1 MDGNVR
7 KSFLFKNLKTEV
19 KNRKYQSPSFCATIL
34 DGKNIEKRDSSMK
47 SVTNEKKGMDIHLL
61 MFYLGCVVLNIA
73 ANTAHPVT
81 PTIFTTLGL
90 GSYMFGVALASQ
102 LVTNFLFSP
111 FWGWISSYIS
121 SRTVLLI
128 TCIGYG
134 LGQAL
139 FGLAT
144 TEMGFIVARAL
155 TGIVC
160 GGCFVCIMTYVVN
173 TAPDSVSR
181 GQQLAITAT
190 IQMVCSAFGYFLGGM
205 LGEVFTHLAIIVQ
218 VIMLFIAALIFRFGC
233 KDDARFSV
241 SELKGRNNV
250 IAEFNP
256 LKSFVLAKAFLTP
269 LFTVLFIAC
278 LLQNLGFTCFDQTF
292 NYYIRDQ
299 FGFTSGYNGILKG
312 IMGVITMVANMTI
325 CIWLI
330 RKTDIRK
337 SVIGVL
343 AICSAAMFGVIWFE
357 EIVPFIIV
365 FVIFFAFNSI
375 SLPLLQDLV
384 ASGGRE
390 DQNSLIM
397 GFYNAMKSLGGIIG
411 ALFAGLLYTVNPKLP
426 FTFGLISFVL
436 ATVLAVV
443 YNKFSPRKAK

>member
-1 MDGNVR
+1 M
-7 KSFLFKNLKTEV
+7 
-19 KNRKYQSPSFCATIL
+19 
-34 DGKNIEKRDSSMK
+34 
-47 SVTNEKKGMDIHLL
+47 HLM
-61 MFYLGCVVLNIA
+61 MFYLACIILNIA

-90 GSYMFGVALASQ
+90 GDYMFGVALASQ

-111 FWGWISSYIS
+111 FWGWITSYIS
-121 SRTVLLI
+121 SRRMLLI

-134 LGQAL
+134 LGQVL

-155 TGIVC
+155 TGVVC
-160 GGCFVCIMTYVVN
+160 GGCFVGMMTYVVN

-181 GQQLAITAT
+181 GKQLAVTAT

-218 VIMLFIAALIFRFGC
+218 VVMLVIAGFVFYVGC
-233 KDDARFSV
+233 KDDAEYTV
-241 SELKGRNNV
+241 QDLKKIKGV
-250 IAEFNP
+250 AEFNP
-256 LKSFVLAKAFLTP
+256 FHSFMLSKNFMTP
-269 LFTVLFIAC
+269 IFAVLFAAC
-278 LLQNLGFTCFDQTF
+278 LLQNLGYTCFDQTF

-299 FGFTSGYNGILKG
+299 FNFSSGYNGILKG
-312 IMGVITMVANMTI
+312 IMGLITLVANSTI
-325 CIWLI
+325 CIWMI
-330 RKTDIRK
+330 QKTNTRK

-343 AICSAAMFGVIWFE
+343 AVCSAAMFGVILFE
-357 EIVPFIIV
+357 EVVPFIIV

-384 ASGGRE
+384 ASGGPE
-390 DQNSLIM
+390 NQNSLIM

-411 ALFAGLLYTVNPKLP
+411 ALFAGLLYTANPKMP
-426 FTFGLISFVL
+426 FTFGMISFII

-443 YNKFSPRKAK
+443 YYMNGKKKA

>member
-1 MDGNVR
+1 MN
-7 KSFLFKNLKTEV
+7 T
-19 KNRKYQSPSFCATIL
+19 ATKETQ
-34 DGKNIEKRDSSMK
+34 GRDM
-47 SVTNEKKGMDIHLL
+47 HLL
-61 MFYLGCVVLNIA
+61 MFYLGCMILNIA

-102 LVTNFLFSP
+102 LITNFLFSP
-111 FWGWISSYIS
+111 FWGWISSYIT
-121 SRTVLLI
+121 SRKVLLI

-134 LGQAL
+134 IGQVL

-160 GGCFVCIMTYVVN
+160 GGCFVCMMTYVVN

-181 GQQLAITAT
+181 GRELAATAT
-190 IQMVCSAFGYFLGGM
+190 IQMVCSAFGYFIGGM
-205 LGEVFTHLAIIVQ
+205 LGEIFTYLAIIVQ
-218 VIMLFIAALIFRFGC
+218 VIMLVIAGFVFYFGC
-233 KDDARFSV
+233 KDDARYTVQDLKKIKSV
-241 SELKGRNNV
+241 
-250 IAEFNP
+250 AEFNP
-256 LKSFVLAKAFLTP
+256 FHSFFLAKNFLTP
-269 LFTVLFIAC
+269 VFTVLFIAC
-278 LLQNLGFTCFDQTF
+278 LLQNLGYTCFDQTF

-299 FGFTSGYNGILKG
+299 FNFSSGYNGILKG
-312 IMGVITMVANMTI
+312 IMGLITLAANSTI

-330 RKTDIRK
+330 HKTDIRK

-357 EIVPFIIV
+357 EIIPFIIV

-384 ASGGRE
+384 ASGGPE

-411 ALFAGLLYTVNPKLP
+411 ALFAGLLYTANPKMP
-426 FTFGLISFVL
+426 FIFGFISFVL
-436 ATVLAVV
+436 AAALSTI
-443 YNKFSPRKAK
+443 YNACGKKNA

>member
-1 MDGNVR
+1 MSTKERN
-7 KSFLFKNLKTEV
+7 
-19 KNRKYQSPSFCATIL
+19 
-34 DGKNIEKRDSSMK
+34 
-47 SVTNEKKGMDIHLL
+47 KKGLDVHLL
-61 MFYLGCVVLNIA
+61 LFYLGCIILNVA
-73 ANTAHPVT
+73 ASTAHPVT

-111 FWGWISSYIS
+111 FWGWLSSYVS

-134 LGQAL
+134 LGQVL

-160 GGCFVCIMTYVVN
+160 GGCFVCMMTYVVN

-181 GQQLAITAT
+181 GQQLAVTAT
-190 IQMVCSAFGYFLGGM
+190 IQMVGSAFGYFLGGM

-218 VIMLFIAALIFRFGC
+218 VIMLFASGVIFRLGC
-233 KDDARFSV
+233 LDDAKFPV
-241 SELKGRNNV
+241 SELKGRNNL
-250 IAEFNP
+250 AEFNP
-256 LKSFVLAKAFLTP
+256 FHSFILAKAFLTP
-269 LFTVLFIAC
+269 LFMVLFISC
-278 LLQNLGFTCFDQTF
+278 LLQNLGYTCFDQTF

-299 FGFTSGYNGILKG
+299 FNFSSGYNGILKG
-312 IMGVITMVANMTI
+312 IMGVITMVANSTI
-325 CIWLI
+325 CIWLV
-330 RKTDIRK
+330 RKTNTRK

-384 ASGGRE
+384 ASGGPE
-390 DQNSLIM
+390 EQNSLIM

-426 FTFGLISFVL
+426 FIFGFASFVL
-436 ATVLAVV
+436 ATVLSAV
-443 YNKFSPRKAK
+443 YHKFYCDK

>member
-1 MDGNVR
+1 M
-7 KSFLFKNLKTEV
+7 
-19 KNRKYQSPSFCATIL
+19 
-34 DGKNIEKRDSSMK
+34 SS
-47 SVTNEKKGMDIHLL
+47 STNAKKGMDIHLM
-61 MFYLGCVVLNIA
+61 MFYLGCSILNIA
-73 ANTAHPVT
+73 ASTAHPVT

-111 FWGWISSYIS
+111 FWGWLSTYIS

-134 LGQAL
+134 VGQIL

-155 TGIVC
+155 TGVVC
-160 GGCFVCIMTYVVN
+160 GGCFVCMITYVVN
-173 TAPDSVSR
+173 TAPDTVSR
-181 GQQLAITAT
+181 GQQLAISAT
-190 IQMVCSAFGYFLGGM
+190 IQMVGSAFGYFLGGM
-205 LGEVFTHLAIIVQ
+205 LGEVFPHLAIIVQ
-218 VIMLFIAALIFRFGC
+218 VIMLFISALVFRFGC
-233 KDDARFSV
+233 LDDAKLHV
-241 SELKGRNNV
+241 SELKGKKNL
-250 IAEFNP
+250 AEFNP
-256 LKSFVLAKAFLTP
+256 LHSFVLAKAFLTP
-269 LFTVLFIAC
+269 LFTVLFISC
-278 LLQNLGFTCFDQTF
+278 LLQNLGYTCFDQTF

-299 FGFTSGYNGILKG
+299 FNFSSGYNGMLKG
-312 IMGVITMVANMTI
+312 IMGVITMVANGTI
-325 CIWLI
+325 CIWLV
-330 RKTDIRK
+330 RKTNTRK

-343 AICSAAMFGVIWFE
+343 AICSAAMLGVILFE

-384 ASGGRE
+384 ASGGPE

-426 FTFGLISFVL
+426 FTFGFISFVL
-436 ATVLAVV
+436 ATVLSIIYHRGYKGRAV
-443 YNKFSPRKAK
+443 K

>member
-1 MDGNVR
+1 M
-7 KSFLFKNLKTEV
+7 LF
-19 KNRKYQSPSFCATIL
+19 RS
-34 DGKNIEKRDSSMK
+34 
-47 SVTNEKKGMDIHLL
+47 
-61 MFYLGCVVLNIA
+61 
-73 ANTAHPVT
+73 
-81 PTIFTTLGL
+81 
-90 GSYMFGVALASQ
+90 
-102 LVTNFLFSP
+102 
-111 FWGWISSYIS
+111 
-121 SRTVLLI
+121 
-128 TCIGYG
+128 
-134 LGQAL
+134 
-139 FGLAT
+139 
-144 TEMGFIVARAL
+144 
-155 TGIVC
+155 
-160 GGCFVCIMTYVVN
+160 
-173 TAPDSVSR
+173 APDTVSR

-218 VIMLFIAALIFRFGC
+218 VIMLFAAAFIFRFGC
-233 KDDARFSV
+233 KDDAKLPI
-241 SELKGRNNV
+241 SELKGKSNLV
-250 IAEFNP
+250 AEFNP

-269 LFTVLFIAC
+269 LFTVLFISC
-278 LLQNLGFTCFDQTF
+278 LLQNLGYTCFDQTF

-299 FGFTSGYNGILKG
+299 FNFSSGYNGILKG
-312 IMGVITMVANMTI
+312 IMGVITMVANTTI

-411 ALFAGLLYTVNPKLP
+411 ALFAGLLYTANPKLP
-426 FTFGLISFVL
+426 FILGFTAFLL
-436 ATVLAVV
+436 ATILAAL
-443 YNKFSPRKAK
+443 YNHLHKKIRIR

>member
-1 MDGNVR
+1 M
-7 KSFLFKNLKTEV
+7 SSASKN
-19 KNRKYQSPSFCATIL
+19 
-34 DGKNIEKRDSSMK
+34 
-47 SVTNEKKGMDIHLL
+47 KKGFDMHLML
-61 MFYLGCVVLNIA
+61 FYLGCIVLNVA

-111 FWGWISSYIS
+111 FWGWLSSYVS

-134 LGQAL
+134 LGQVL

-160 GGCFVCIMTYVVN
+160 GGCFVCMMTYVVN

-218 VIMLFIAALIFRFGC
+218 VIMLFAAALIFRFGC
-233 KDDARFSV
+233 LNDAKFPV
-241 SELKGRNNV
+241 SELKGRNNL
-250 IAEFNP
+250 AEFNP
-256 LKSFVLAKAFLTP
+256 FHSFILAKAFLTP
-269 LFTVLFIAC
+269 LFMVLFISC
-278 LLQNLGFTCFDQTF
+278 LLQNLGYTCFDQTF

-299 FGFTSGYNGILKG
+299 FNFSSGYNGALKG
-312 IMGVITMVANMTI
+312 IMGVITMVANSTI

-343 AICSAAMFGVIWFE
+343 GICSAAMFGVIWFE
-357 EIVPFIIV
+357 EVVPFIIV

-426 FTFGLISFVL
+426 FIFGFISFVL
-436 ATVLAVV
+436 ATILSVI
-443 YNKFSPRKAK
+443 YNKANPGKAKA